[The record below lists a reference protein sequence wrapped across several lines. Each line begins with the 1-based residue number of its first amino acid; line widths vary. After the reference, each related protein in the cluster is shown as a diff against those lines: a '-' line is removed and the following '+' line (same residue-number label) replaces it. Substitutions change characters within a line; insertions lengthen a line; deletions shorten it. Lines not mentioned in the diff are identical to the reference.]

1 MLLEWLS
8 KSYEEHSIAWL
19 LIASIL
25 GGLVSLSLKFLFDTY
40 FNAIFEQ
47 RRERSR
53 LVNHYNSPLL
63 RTAISLERRVNN
75 LIRSGK
81 SSGYGEDDYY
91 TISTL
96 YLFAEHLAWIRILE
110 RKINFLQFNN
120 SKKSKEFQRRLNGIF
135 RALTSWGYF
144 KKHETYSVEQIE
156 NSSIPRLI
164 LTAIGEAMIQE
175 KDGECL
181 PIEFTSF
188 VDGYYH
194 KPNDF
199 RWFTYLGNFLNCFT
213 DNSLIFGRLIILQA
227 HLQFFIS
234 FLQKEKRFEISEKLR
249 DNIKLLDDPK
259 IGRGLLEYLK
269 N

>member
-1 MLLEWLS
+1 MLYDWLS
-8 KSYEEHSIAWL
+8 KSYEEHSLAWL

-25 GGLVSLSLKFLFDTY
+25 GGVVSLSLKFLFDTY
-40 FNAIFEQ
+40 FKAVFEQ

-53 LVNHYNSPLL
+53 LVAHYSSPLL
-63 RTAISLERRVNN
+63 RTATSLERRVNN

-81 SSGYGEDDYY
+81 SSGYGDNDYY

-110 RKINFLQFNN
+110 RKVNFLQFND
-120 SKKSKEFQRRLNGIF
+120 SVKSKEFQRHMYGIF

-144 KKHETYSVEQIE
+144 KRNEAYSVEQIE

-164 LTAIGEAMIQE
+164 FTAIGESMIQE
-175 KDGECL
+175 KDGEYL

-194 KPNDF
+194 RPNDF
-199 RWFTYLGNFLNCFT
+199 RWF
-213 DNSLIFGRLIILQA
+213 
-227 HLQFFIS
+227 S
-234 FLQKEKRFEISEKLR
+234 FLV
-249 DNIKLLDDPK
+249 
-259 IGRGLLEYLK
+259 
-269 N
+269 